1 MITINK
7 YLFFKTIK
15 NILIINLERD
25 NVFFNILN
33 QKNNHN
39 CNQNYL
45 NFYNFNNYFKF
56 LWLFIAI
63 LHYLQEF

>member
-39 CNQNYL
+39 YNQNYL